1 MKILM
6 TGAEGNF
13 GTTFQAL
20 AASKGVAQ
28 VVSIGRNDWAA
39 LEEKL
44 DAVEVIIH
52 AASDLLTPAGTEPS
66 RWLESNLMST
76 AKLLEAARRQG
87 VKRFIFISSCAVYG
101 ANLVTAESSECAPI
115 TINGVEKHLNERLI
129 TEFCSAN
136 GISCQILRVF
146 NTYGGNDRFSV
157 LNKIKKAIELG
168 GVFTLNNGGRVLR
181 DFIHVGDVAAI
192 VLKICSLQTPYCHI
206 NIGTGVA
213 TKISDIVK
221 LVLTQFPELIVETG
235 SAKEVEYSRA
245 DTTRLSEFWD
255 AGFIKVEDFVREQ
268 LIHQIVGQ
276 RSR

>member
-1 MKILM
+1 MKILL

-20 AASKGVAQ
+20 AASKGVAP
-28 VVSIGRNDWAA
+28 VVPIGRNDWATI
-39 LEEKL
+39 EEKL
-44 DAVEVIIH
+44 DAVDVIIH
-52 AASDLLTPAGTEPS
+52 AASDLLTLAGSEPS

-76 AKLLEAARRQG
+76 AKLLEAARQQG
-87 VKRFIFISSCAVYG
+87 VTRFIFISSCSVYG
-101 ANLVTAESSECAPI
+101 ANLVTTESSECTPI
-115 TINGVEKHLNERLI
+115 TISGVEKHLNEKLI
-129 TEFCSAN
+129 TQFCSAN
-136 GISCQILRVF
+136 GMSCQILRVF

-157 LNKIKKAIELG
+157 LSKIRKAIEVG
-168 GVFTLNNGGRVLR
+168 GAFTLNNGGRVLR
-181 DFIHVGDVAAI
+181 DFIHVRDVAAI
-192 VLKICSLQTPYCHI
+192 VLKICSLQTAYSYI

-221 LVLTQFPELIVETG
+221 LVLTQFPELIVEPG

-255 AGFIKVEDFVREQ
+255 AGFIQVEDFVREQ

-276 RSR
+276 GSR